1 MPVVATCHCGA
12 TRLEVDRLPESV
24 TACTC
29 TYCSKTGG
37 LWAYYEP
44 GEVRV
49 LTEAEGRDYCPT
61 GLNHHHFCGRCGCT
75 THGISPAWTEAHIG
89 GNTIP
94 EESRWGVNA
103 RLLDDVD
110 LGAIPVRQI
119 DGRNLW

>member
-1 MPVVATCHCGA
+1 M
-12 TRLEVDRLPESV
+12 
-24 TACTC
+24 
-29 TYCSKTGG
+29 
-37 LWAYYEP
+37 
-44 GEVRV
+44 

-89 GNTIP
+89 GNSIP